1 VSPQSATESVVCKPD
16 RLALFGLRF
25 LAFVVDFFVFGLPF
39 MYSHKKFGLPSYD
52 MHALGLIALSFFVAL
67 GVLESKFGA
76 TPGKLMFRL
85 RVVGANGAYPNAL
98 VAIIRRCLLV
108 VDLLF
113 GGLVGALSIFLTR
126 AARRVGDTMTDTYV
140 IELKQ
145 LASIH
150 KLTEPDVR
158 AP

>member
-1 VSPQSATESVVCKPD
+1 MSPRSATESIVRKPD
-16 RLALFGLRF
+16 RLALFGLRL
-25 LAFVVDFFVFGLPF
+25 LAFLVDFFVFAFPF
-39 MYSHKKFGLPSYD
+39 MYSHKKFGLPAYD

-76 TPGKLMFRL
+76 TPGKFVCRL
-85 RVVGANGAYPNAL
+85 RVVDADGEYPSAL

-113 GGLVGALSIFLTR
+113 AGLVGAVSIFLTQ
-126 AARRVGDTMTDTYV
+126 AARRVGDTMTDAYV

-145 LASIH
+145 LAAIR
-150 KLTEPDVR
+150 KLGESDAR

>member
-1 VSPQSATESVVCKPD
+1 VSPQSATESVVGKPD

-25 LAFVVDFFVFGLPF
+25 LAFLVDFFVFALPF
-39 MYSHKKFGLPSYD
+39 MYSHKKFGLPAYD
-52 MHALGLIALSFFVAL
+52 MHALGLVALSFFVVL

-76 TPGKLMFRL
+76 TPGKLAFRL
-85 RVVGANGAYPNAL
+85 RVVGANGEYPSAL
-98 VAIIRRCLLV
+98 VAVIRRCLLV

-113 GGLVGALSIFLTR
+113 GGLVGAVSIFFTQ

-140 IELKQ
+140 VELKQ
-145 LASIH
+145 LASIRS
-150 KLTEPDVR
+150 LSAPDVR